1 MQFLNFKNSFKFAF
15 FTALIC
21 VEILSLLPKS
31 PEIILK
37 SWDKFNHFLAFSTL
51 FVLFNLAFKSVK
63 FRVSFALLLLFG
75 IQIEI
80 VQSFTPNREFSF
92 FDILADVVGLIF
104 GILVLKF
111 TNKLMKFR
119 GKIL

>member
-1 MQFLNFKNSFKFAF
+1 MRILNFKNSFKFAF

-63 FRVSFALLLLFG
+63 FRVSFVLLLLFG
-75 IQIEI
+75 IQIEMA
-80 VQSFTPNREFSF
+80 QSFAPNREFSF
-92 FDILADVVGLIF
+92 LIF
-104 GILVLKF
+104 WLILLALF
-111 TNKLMKFR
+111 LGF
-119 GKIL
+119 